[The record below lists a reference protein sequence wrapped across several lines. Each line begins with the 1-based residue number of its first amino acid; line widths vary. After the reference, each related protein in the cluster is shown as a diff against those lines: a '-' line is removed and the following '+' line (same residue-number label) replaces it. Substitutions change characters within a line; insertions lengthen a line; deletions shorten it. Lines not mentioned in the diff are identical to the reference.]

1 MPLRD
6 IKFVLSEQLVN
17 TLESSI
23 KQHWDSPAFSD
34 YQGAVFSYGDV
45 AGEIF
50 RLHAIFRKAHLKQGD
65 KIALVGKNSTNWA
78 LSYLATL
85 SYGAVI
91 VPILPDFTA
100 DNIQHIVN
108 HSDAK
113 LLFCSDFIYERL
125 DESQMPQLEAIF
137 SLSDFSLIHFRK
149 KHYPQIVSQAADA
162 DNEAALSAESF
173 SWPELTNERLATLMY
188 TSGTTGFSKGVMLA
202 HNSLMANI
210 LFAQKHMP
218 LTQGDRIVSFLPL
231 AHAYGCLFEFLFPFT
246 RGCHITFL
254 GKIPSPK
261 LLLQAFQEIRPRL
274 ILSVPLIIEKIY
286 QKQIQPLLVKKSVQ
300 WLLKVPPA
308 QKLLYAKIRKK
319 LMGAFGGNFFEI
331 IIGGAALDPEVEA
344 FFKEIRFPFTIGYG
358 MTECGPLISYA
369 DWESH
374 RAASSGRCIDFLELK
389 VVPTQSSQEVGQI
402 RVRGEN
408 VMLGYYKNEDAT
420 REVLDADG
428 WLKTGDLGSV
438 DRDGFLFLKGR
449 SKNMLLGPSGQNIYP
464 EELEAQLNRLPFIQ
478 ESLVFDKNGK
488 LIALAYPDFE
498 LADAKGL
505 NEAQISEKMEK
516 NRKMLNKTLPAYS
529 ALSKIE
535 LYPKEFEKT
544 PTRKIKRFLYH
555 IS

>member
-1 MPLRD
+1 M
-6 IKFVLSEQLVN
+6 ISEQLIHA
-17 TLESSI
+17 LEFSI
-23 KQHWDSPAFSD
+23 KQYWDSPAFSD
-34 YQGAVFSYGDV
+34 YQGEPLSYGDV
-45 AGEIF
+45 ARELS
-50 RLHAIFRKAHLKQGD
+50 RLHELFQKAHVKQGD
-65 KIALVGKNSTNWA
+65 KIAVVGKNSTNWA
-78 LSYLATL
+78 LTYLATL

-100 DNIQHIVN
+100 DNIQHIVK
-108 HSDAK
+108 HSDSK
-113 LLFCSDFIYERL
+113 LLFCTDLMYEKL

-137 SLSDFSLIHFRK
+137 SLNDFSLIHFRK
-149 KHYPQIVSQAADA
+149 KHFPQIASQMADA
-162 DNEAALSAESF
+162 DNDSALSAESF
-173 SWPELTNERLATLMY
+173 SCPELTNDRLATMMY

-246 RGCHITFL
+246 MGCHITFL

-261 LLLQAFQEIRPRL
+261 ILLEAFQEIRPRL

-286 QKQIQPLLVKKSVQ
+286 QKQIQPLLAKKHVQ
-300 WLLKVPPA
+300 WLLTIPPA
-308 QKLLYAKIRKK
+308 KKFLYAKIRKK
-319 LMGAFGGNFFEI
+319 LMDAFGGNFFEI

-369 DWESH
+369 NWESH
-374 RAASSGRCIDFLELK
+374 RAASSGKTIEFLELK
-389 VVPTQSSQEVGQI
+389 VEPTQGSQEVGDVM
-402 RVRGEN
+402 VRGEN

-420 REVLDADG
+420 RDVLDEKG
-428 WLKTGDLGSV
+428 WLKTGDVGFI
-438 DRDGFLFLKGR
+438 DQDGFLFLKGR

-478 ESLVFDKNGK
+478 ESLVLDKNGK
-488 LIALAYPDFE
+488 LIALAYPDLE
-498 LADAKGL
+498 LADAKGV
-505 NEAQISEKMEK
+505 NETQLVEKMET
-516 NRKMLNKTLPAYS
+516 NRKTLNKTLPAYS

-535 LYPKEFEKT
+535 LYPREFEKT
-544 PTRKIKRFLYH
+544 PTRKIKRFLYK